1 MEFNMEENNN
11 NDRVLE
17 FIKRRFSNTENANWL
32 NGNCYYFA
40 IILRERFDGEIYY
53 DVINGHFL
61 TLIKDKLYDYS
72 GVVYSLTE
80 EEMIR
85 VNDCPLIQSLKLKED
100 LVIVLWSHYYYHDCL
115 QKQRI
120 DRDCIE

>member
-1 MEFNMEENNN
+1 MEENNN
-11 NDRVLE
+11 NDKVLD
-17 FIKRRFSNTENANWL
+17 FINRRFSNTENANWL

-61 TLIKDKLYDYS
+61 TLIKDKIYDYS

-80 EEMIR
+80 EEMIK
-85 VNDCPLIQSLKLKED
+85 VNNCPLIQSLKLKED
-100 LVIVLWSHYYYHDCL
+100 LEIVLWSHYYYYDCL

-120 DRDCIE
+120 EKDCIE

>member
-1 MEFNMEENNN
+1 MEENNN
-11 NDRVLE
+11 NDEVLS

-40 IILRERFDGEIYY
+40 IILRDRFDGEIYY

-85 VNDCPLIQSLKLKED
+85 VNDCPLTYSLKLKED
-100 LVIVLWSHYYYHDCL
+100 LEIVLWSHYYYHDCL
-115 QKQRI
+115 QKLRI

>member
-1 MEFNMEENNN
+1 MEENNN
-11 NDRVLE
+11 NDRVLD